1 MDADSEPCDLQLL
14 ELQMQTA
21 DMKSQLDILLN
32 AIERMEADTEISA
45 SASALQMPPQD
56 PKALQI
62 WQAAGLVGPATFTE
76 VASAVEAWSF
86 QDADNMRLVL
96 EKGWLTLIYSLI
108 EESIC
113 SLPHEN

>member
-32 AIERMEADTEISA
+32 AIERMEAEAEASSA
-45 SASALQMPPQD
+45 DSQILPPQD

-62 WQAAGLVGPATFTE
+62 WQAAGLVGPATFAE